1 MINDLTISSPKTSDW
16 KYVDDITF
24 SEVVQENGGT
34 ESQVVLDKINSWAS
48 ANDMRL
54 NPNKC
59 KEMIISFLRAHELP
73 SALSI
78 DGMPLDRVECHNVL
92 GLTLQS
98 NLKWN
103 IFIEHTTSKAS
114 KRLHILRVLKR
125 NGVNVGNV
133 AELLTV
139 YKYFV
144 RSVLEYCAPVWHT
157 SIPAFLSDEVE
168 KVQKRAFRIL
178 HPENHYDEALV
189 LSGCSLLSERV
200 IVSRSRTCY
209 CELRLFYI
217 LSNFKQN

>member
-1 MINDLTISSPKTSDW
+1 
-16 KYVDDITF
+16 
-24 SEVVQENGGT
+24 VVQENGGT

-59 KEMIISFLRAHELP
+59 KEMIISFLRANELP

-78 DGMPLDRVECHNVL
+78 DGKPLDRVECHNVL

-103 IFIEHTTSKAS
+103 IFTENTTSKAS

-125 NGVNVGNV
+125 NGVNV
-133 AELLTV
+133 ADILTV
-139 YKYFV
+139 YKSLV

-168 KVQKRAFRIL
+168 KVQKRTFRIL
-178 HPENHYDEALV
+178 YPENHYDEALV
-189 LSGCSLLSERV
+189 LSGCSL
-200 IVSRSRTCY
+200 
-209 CELRLFYI
+209 
-217 LSNFKQN
+217 

>member
-1 MINDLTISSPKTSDW
+1 MSQLFHNGSPVTAGVPQGTKLGPILFIIMINDLTISSPKTSDW

-125 NGVNVGNV
+125 NGVT
-133 AELLTV
+133 LLI
-139 YKYFV
+139 
-144 RSVLEYCAPVWHT
+144 S
-157 SIPAFLSDEVE
+157 
-168 KVQKRAFRIL
+168 
-178 HPENHYDEALV
+178 
-189 LSGCSLLSERV
+189 
-200 IVSRSRTCY
+200 
-209 CELRLFYI
+209 
-217 LSNFKQN
+217 